1 MLTMHFIT
9 LRGLMFVITIYNL
22 LIIILFGVKG
32 SSITC
37 QNQTRGELTFNIV
50 RAPLTVLISLN
61 FITSLKTSEG
71 KIYCSLLKRIIKNRL
86 IHQCIKEGK
95 MRDLS
100 KFILWSKKYNLMGY
114 ILIVNK
120 RFLLSMEENNSW

>member
-1 MLTMHFIT
+1 M
-9 LRGLMFVITIYNL
+9 
-22 LIIILFGVKG
+22 
-32 SSITC
+32 
-37 QNQTRGELTFNIV
+37 

-95 MRDLS
+95 MRDLL